1 MRVEH
6 KSTDNT
12 ILPRSWWNSEDARM
26 RDLTDVKNKLDRQE
40 KAWNAML
47 YYWERSGSVEQVPPK
62 SPEARQ
68 IRKDEV
74 IKSFP

>member
-1 MRVEH
+1 MEDLKRV
-6 KSTDNT
+6 KS
-12 ILPRSWWNSEDARM
+12 L
-26 RDLTDVKNKLDRQE
+26 LDRQE

-47 YYWERSGSVEQVPPK
+47 HYWERSGQIQQVPPK

-68 IRKDEV
+68 LQKDEI